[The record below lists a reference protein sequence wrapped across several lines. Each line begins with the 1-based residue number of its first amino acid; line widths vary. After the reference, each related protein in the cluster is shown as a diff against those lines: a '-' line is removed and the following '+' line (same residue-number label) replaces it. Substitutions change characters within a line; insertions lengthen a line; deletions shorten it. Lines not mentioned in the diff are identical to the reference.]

1 METLHYLKGI
11 KLHKR
16 PNIESLL
23 SRFPEH
29 VEILSDYTNSLL
41 FESFE
46 TSREF
51 HSIPYD
57 IERSNLSLFAGK
69 DVTKNEL
76 LWSPDG

>member
-41 FESFE
+41 FES
-46 TSREF
+46 REF
-51 HSIPYD
+51 HIPYD